1 MEVLNIV
8 ASIVLI
14 LASSIM
20 IINGILLTVS
30 LWKLYQRDHLRY
42 KIPKLEFKINKIIE
56 NELKNIKVKEEKEN
70 EN

>member
-30 LWKLYQRDHLRY
+30 LWKHYQRDHLRY
-42 KIPKLEFKINKIIE
+42 KISKLEFKINKIIE

>member
-8 ASIVLI
+8 VSIVLI

-42 KIPKLEFKINKIIE
+42 KISKLEFKINKIIE

>member
-42 KIPKLEFKINKIIE
+42 KISKLEFKINKIIE

>member
-8 ASIVLI
+8 DSIVLI

-42 KIPKLEFKINKIIE
+42 KISKLEFKINKIIE

>member
-20 IINGILLTVS
+20 IINGILLTMS

-42 KIPKLEFKINKIIE
+42 KISKLEFKINKIIE